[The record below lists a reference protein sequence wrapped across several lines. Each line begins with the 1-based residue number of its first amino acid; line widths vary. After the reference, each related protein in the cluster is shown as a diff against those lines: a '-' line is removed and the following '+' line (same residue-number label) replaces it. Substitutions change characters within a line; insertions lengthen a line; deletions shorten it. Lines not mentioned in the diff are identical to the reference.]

1 MISIKWLAAFAFT
14 IMALATTLIPT
25 LQAETHCPGNV
36 DSLRLP
42 AASRSRI
49 IVPVEINHSG
59 PYDFLLDTGAQ
70 VTMVDSPLATDL
82 NLKVQAGAD
91 FGGVGFLKHASLVH
105 VDLLEVGSKAVADA
119 LVLVQELDGF
129 KAGGL
134 NIRGVLGGNF
144 LGHFNVLIDYSH
156 RLLCL
161 DDANRMQAEVKG
173 ERIALASLPQTA
185 EELPGTMPLIV
196 SVRMPGSG
204 TRPLLLKLD
213 SGSNVTFIYDP
224 DKCLALGLQKGSRV
238 RGNSADGAP
247 RGFALLPPQDMQ
259 IGKRTLPLVPLVR
272 LASNGRDIPTHEVD
286 GLLTTGL
293 FRSVFVSYSE
303 RFVVLDPW

>member
-1 MISIKWLAAFAFT
+1 MISIKWLAVS
-14 IMALATTLIPT
+14 ALTMTALVLTLIPT
-25 LQAETHCPGNV
+25 LQAETRCPGNV
-36 DSLRLP
+36 DSVRLP
-42 AASRSRI
+42 LASRSRI

-70 VTMVDSPLATDL
+70 VTMVDPAIATEL
-82 NLKVQAGAD
+82 NLKIQAGAD
-91 FGGVGFLKHASLVH
+91 FGGVGFLKHATLAH
-105 VDLLEVGSKAVADA
+105 ADLLEAGSKAVADS
-119 LVLVQELDGF
+119 LVLVQDLDGF
-129 KAGGL
+129 QAAGL
-134 NIRGVLGGNF
+134 RIRGVLGGNF

-156 RLLCL
+156 RMLCL

-173 ERIALASLPQTA
+173 EHIALASMPQTV
-185 EELPGTMPLIV
+185 EELPGTMPLV
-196 SVRMPGSG
+196 VTVRMPSSG

-238 RGNSADGAP
+238 QGNSADGAQ

-259 IGKRTLPLVPLVR
+259 IGRRRLPLVPLVR
-272 LASNGRDIPTHEVD
+272 LASNGRDIPAHEVD

-293 FRSVFVSYSE
+293 FRSVYISYAD

>member
-1 MISIKWLAAFAFT
+1 MISIKWLAASALTMTAFA
-14 IMALATTLIPT
+14 ATLIPT
-25 LQAETHCPGNV
+25 LQAEIHCPGNV

-49 IVPVEINHSG
+49 IVPIKINHSG

-70 VTMVDSPLATDL
+70 VTMVDPSIATEL

-91 FGGVGFLKHASLVH
+91 FGGVGFLKHASLAH
-105 VDLLEVGSKAVADA
+105 LDLLEAGAKSVADS

-129 KAGGL
+129 KAAGL

-144 LGHFNVLIDYSH
+144 LGHFNVLIDYSR

-161 DDANRMQAEVKG
+161 DDTNRMQREVKG
-173 ERIALASLPQTA
+173 EHIALASMPQTA
-185 EELPGTMPLIV
+185 EELPGTMPLV
-196 SVRMPGSG
+196 VPVRMPGSG

-213 SGSNVTFIYDP
+213 SGSNVTFLYDP

-238 RGNSADGAP
+238 RGNSADGAQ

-259 IGKRTLPLVPLVR
+259 IGKRTVPLVPLAR
-272 LASNGRDIPTHEVD
+272 LASNGGDIPTHEVD

-293 FRSVFVSYSE
+293 FRSVFISYTDHY
-303 RFVVLDPW
+303 VVLDPW

>member
-1 MISIKWLAAFAFT
+1 MISIKWLAASAFT
-14 IMALATTLIPT
+14 MTVLAATLIPA
-25 LQAETHCPGNV
+25 LQAETRCPGNV
-36 DSLRLP
+36 DSLRLT

-49 IVPVEINHSG
+49 IVPMQINHSG

-70 VTMVDSPLATDL
+70 VTMVDPAIATEL
-82 NLKVQAGAD
+82 NLKVLAGAD
-91 FGGVGFLKHASLVH
+91 FGGVGFLKHASLAH
-105 VDLLEVGSKAVADA
+105 VDLLAAGSKAVANS
-119 LVLVQELDGF
+119 LVLVQDLDGF
-129 KAGGL
+129 KAAGL

-156 RLLCL
+156 RMLCL
-161 DDANRMQAEVKG
+161 DDANQMQKHVKG
-173 ERIALASLPQTA
+173 EHIALASMPQTA
-185 EELPGTMPLIV
+185 EELPGTMPLVV

-213 SGSNVTFIYDP
+213 SVSNVTFIYDP
-224 DKCLALGLQKGSRV
+224 DKCLALGLQKGSRLQ
-238 RGNSADGAP
+238 GNSADGAQ

-272 LASNGRDIPTHEVD
+272 LASNGRDIPAHEVD

-293 FRSVFVSYSE
+293 FRSVYISYADDFVI
-303 RFVVLDPW
+303 FDPW